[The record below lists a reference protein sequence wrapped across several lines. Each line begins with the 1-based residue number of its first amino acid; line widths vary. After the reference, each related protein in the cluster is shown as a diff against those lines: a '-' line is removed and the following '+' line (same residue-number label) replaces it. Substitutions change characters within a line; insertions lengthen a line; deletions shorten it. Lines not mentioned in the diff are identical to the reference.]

1 MSSLVILLAASLMVA
16 SGSIVTSGVVMI
28 SLPLM
33 VSGLRFLAMTLMTKS
48 RSVMMP
54 IDFPALLVLGAG
66 EEFEDE
72 LGDSTASKMT
82 LRITGYIKDV
92 DTPEESLC
100 NLIQDVLKCIDND
113 TYNPYKKGMRP
124 LNIETDEGMIHD
136 LASGIAMFI
145 LSIEIFYVFKRNNP

>member
-1 MSSLVILLAASLMVA
+1 MSTRNTILD
-16 SGSIVTSGVVMI
+16 GFVTVLGNIKTANGFNYTI
-28 SLPLM
+28 SNIK
-33 VSGLRFLAMTLMTKS
+33 RKFLYYDN
-48 RSVMMP
+48 VF
-54 IDFPALLVLGAG
+54 DFPALLVLGAG